1 VLDKFKMFTWK
12 PDLLRI
18 KNYPSIRVRVNA
30 EVAQKEIGIKL
41 GQGNELTRPLN
52 RGFSLV
58 ELMVSITIF
67 IMITS
72 ITLTN
77 YPRFSNKLSLDLLA
91 QDIALSVR
99 QAQISG
105 SSVLGSKSL
114 EGQEARVF
122 KAYGVR
128 FEAPRQDDN
137 SPYPYLIF
145 ADITSTSEFNQYNGP
160 STYEFGV
167 IPNLSCNQPRVSDTA
182 FSGNPNE
189 CLQKFLITGFNK
201 VKFLCANFEDGPAEK
216 RIENCQNDPANR
228 QIPVLDI
235 VFVRPNLD
243 AKFNIGSI
251 NPADKAPSS
260 ISNVGIVLE
269 SPTGEYQK
277 TVVVWK
283 TGQISVE

>member
-1 VLDKFKMFTWK
+1 MRKGNDIKFGGG
-12 PDLLRI
+12 
-18 KNYPSIRVRVNA
+18 S
-30 EVAQKEIGIKL
+30 
-41 GQGNELTRPLN
+41 ELTRSLN

-105 SSVLGSKSL
+105 SSVLGSKSVTG
-114 EGQEARVF
+114 EEARVF

-128 FEAPRQDDN
+128 FEAPRPADEAA
-137 SPYPYLIF
+137 YPYIIF
-145 ADITSTSEFNQYNGP
+145 ADITSSSNFNQYDGP
-160 STYEFGV
+160 STYKFGEDL
-167 IPNLSCNQPRVSDTA
+167 NLSCNQPKVSDTA
-182 FSGNPNE
+182 FSNQPNE
-189 CLQKFLITGFNK
+189 CLQRFLITGFNR
-201 VKFLCANFEDGPAEK
+201 VKFLCANFEDGPADK
-216 RIENCQNDPANR
+216 RIENCQNDPTK
-228 QIPVLDI
+228 QIPVLEI

-243 AKFNIGSI
+243 AKFNIGNGI
-251 NPADKAPSS
+251 DPASKAPAT

-269 SPTGEYQK
+269 SPTSDYQK
-277 TVVVWK
+277 TVVIWK